1 MTTIKANKS
10 TQRHPLFRTSI
21 ARSKSLPVVTA
32 FSARC
37 HRAAVRSGLELCRRR
52 NAIVHNPRRAAG
64 RLDTPSTWC
73 GQVTGIRRAAFKGFV
88 GVPWSPS
95 ALSSPTTATDR
106 QRDGPELDA
115 TTSIEADH
123 TPPPDRLGHRS
134 SGFLALRQ
142 AVQCAA
148 SLGRR
153 RQAPRKS
160 CPGVGYTLL
169 KYIKTHRARTL
180 V

>member
-1 MTTIKANKS
+1 MQPLWVTTIKANKS

-88 GVPWSPS
+88 ECHGVRPPS
-95 ALSSPTTATDR
+95 A
-106 QRDGPELDA
+106 
-115 TTSIEADH
+115 
-123 TPPPDRLGHRS
+123 
-134 SGFLALRQ
+134 
-142 AVQCAA
+142 V
-148 SLGRR
+148 RR
-153 RQAPRKS
+153 RQRTGSGWSGARRHDLDRGRSHAAARSIGAPQQRIPRTTASGTVCRFTWEETPSTSKVLPRGWIHFVKVYKDSS
-160 CPGVGYTLL
+160 C
-169 KYIKTHRARTL
+169 
-180 V
+180 